1 MTGRTLFV
9 EKAEGCI
16 NVKLCGCFL
25 FSTKQ
30 TWHSSRL
37 SHFPYGAQL
46 RHVCEV
52 ITHHV
57 VLCWVCIR
65 VKVPLP
71 GVTWECVFC
80 SLSVWSHRLGFS
92 LSDSCQHPCHCY
104 SNCAGWCRR
113 TGSGNNEITTLWQT
127 SRSHFFSVSLQEIFP
142 DGSLL
147 CGGEQLPPSGGQ
159 REHTGHPHTR

>member
-1 MTGRTLFV
+1 MFSLFYQADMTFV
-9 EKAEGCI
+9 SAQS
-16 NVKLCGCFL
+16 
-25 FSTKQ
+25 FSIWSTVASCVWSHY
-30 TWHSSRL
+30 TSS
-37 SHFPYGAQL
+37 
-46 RHVCEV
+46 
-52 ITHHV
+52 HV
-57 VLCWVCIR
+57 VLCIR

-92 LSDSCQHPCHCY
+92 LPDSCQHPCHCY